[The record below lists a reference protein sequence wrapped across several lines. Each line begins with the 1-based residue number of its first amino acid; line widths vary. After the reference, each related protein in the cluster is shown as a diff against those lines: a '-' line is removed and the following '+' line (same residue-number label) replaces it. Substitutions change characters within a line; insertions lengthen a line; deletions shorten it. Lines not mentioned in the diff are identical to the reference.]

1 MHTISNIRMLIHQNQ
16 LNMKNFFL
24 ICSIAFAAFL
34 TSCGDTNYCYLV
46 ESQYPIYGKTVT
58 EQTEVWATSN
68 ELDAIIADM
77 KATLEIAGI
86 PTDLIEI
93 TYKKNR
99 HSQEDCWT
107 TKTSE

>member
-1 MHTISNIRMLIHQNQ
+1 
-16 LNMKNFFL
+16 MKKLFFV
-24 ICSIAFAAFL
+24 CAIASAALF
-34 TSCGDTNYCYLV
+34 TSCRDTNYCYLV
-46 ESQYPIYGKTVT
+46 EAQYPIYGKTVT

-107 TKTSE
+107 TNPSE

>member
-1 MHTISNIRMLIHQNQ
+1 MLTHQNQ
-16 LNMKNFFL
+16 SIMKKLFFV
-24 ICSIAFAAFL
+24 CAIASAALF

-46 ESQYPIYGKTVT
+46 EAHYPIYGKTVT
-58 EQTEVWATSN
+58 QQTEVWATSN